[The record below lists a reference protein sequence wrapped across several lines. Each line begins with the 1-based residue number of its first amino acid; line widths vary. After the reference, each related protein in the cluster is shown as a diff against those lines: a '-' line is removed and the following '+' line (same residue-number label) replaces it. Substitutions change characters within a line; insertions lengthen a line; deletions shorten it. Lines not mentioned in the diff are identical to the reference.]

1 MNRPP
6 LTRIAQQAVSRA
18 CRAGG
23 RAIDATVGNGHDTL
37 LLARCV
43 APDGH
48 VAGFDIQP
56 SALDH
61 TRQRLH
67 TAGLEEHVELINA
80 GHERMRDL
88 LGDGWFGNT
97 DVVMFNLGY
106 LPGGDKSIITQP
118 HTTLSALE
126 QSLDLLRPGGLLSL
140 MLYRGHLGA
149 EPEIAAVTQWIGSL
163 STDYRTEV
171 LQSPGPWLYL
181 VRRAEPSTTGSV
193 NAI

>member
-6 LTRIAQQAVSRA
+6 LTKIAQQAVSRA
-18 CRAGG
+18 CRAHG

-37 LLARCV
+37 MLARCV

-67 TAGLEEHVELINA
+67 AAGLEQHVELIDA
-80 GHERMRDL
+80 GHEHMRDL
-88 LGDGWFGNT
+88 LGDDWVGNA

-118 HTTLSALE
+118 HTTVSALA
-126 QSLDLLRPGGLLSL
+126 QSLDMLRPGGLLSL
-140 MLYRGHLGA
+140 MLYRGHPGA
-149 EPEIAAVTQWIGSL
+149 EAEIAAVTQWIEGL
-163 STDYRTEV
+163 NDGYEIEI

-181 VRRAEPSTTGSV
+181 VRHAQPSTGSV
-193 NAI
+193 DAI